1 MKIEMHAESKTYP
14 IYLERGILKKAK
26 EYIGRSGK
34 VFLISDDGVPE
45 QWRNLLQKQYP
56 SASMYVFKNGEAS
69 KNFDTLQDILK
80 AMQKA
85 HVSRKDSVI
94 ALGGGVVGDMAGFA
108 SAIYMRGIP
117 YINIPTTSLSQI
129 DSSIVGKTAID
140 FNGVK
145 NYVGA
150 FWQPDMVL
158 VDPEV
163 LTTLTPRHFH
173 NGLAEAVK
181 EGLIKDEKLFE
192 IFERDDYVD
201 HIDEII
207 ARCLN
212 IKKNVVEHDEK
223 ETGERKLL
231 NFGHTY
237 GHGLESYF
245 GMDGYYHGEC
255 VGLGMLKI
263 LNNKEIKDRL
273 VKVLERL
280 QLPVTCEY
288 DADAVFQLMMNDKKA
303 DHDHISIV
311 QVDEIGNG
319 YVEDWSN
326 EKIRERL

>member
-129 DSSIVGKTAID
+129 DSSIGGKTAID

-145 NYVGA
+145 N
-150 FWQPDMVL
+150 
-158 VDPEV
+158 
-163 LTTLTPRHFH
+163 
-173 NGLAEAVK
+173 
-181 EGLIKDEKLFE
+181 
-192 IFERDDYVD
+192 
-201 HIDEII
+201 
-207 ARCLN
+207 
-212 IKKNVVEHDEK
+212 
-223 ETGERKLL
+223 
-231 NFGHTY
+231 
-237 GHGLESYF
+237 
-245 GMDGYYHGEC
+245 
-255 VGLGMLKI
+255 
-263 LNNKEIKDRL
+263 
-273 VKVLERL
+273 
-280 QLPVTCEY
+280 
-288 DADAVFQLMMNDKKA
+288 
-303 DHDHISIV
+303 
-311 QVDEIGNG
+311 
-319 YVEDWSN
+319 
-326 EKIRERL
+326 